1 MSSARSTNRHWVI
14 PLALLAAA
22 ALACSPVAS
31 LFGEEPSAAER
42 VATLEVQLENAR
54 ATASAEAA
62 ESAERPAE
70 VEGGTDGETGP
81 AESQPS
87 VTVEE
92 DFEAGTQAFELGEG
106 TQVTDGGLLL
116 GPYEQCANDVAN
128 FDQPVN
134 CLVVCTACG
143 QGLAEYRM
151 SFGFTFEEGLSDREF
166 GVMLRLV
173 DEDGDRMLDRE
184 DYLLALGFSIYDNRW
199 RLYFH
204 EPDQIEPWDQI
215 ARGQAGFLTPG
226 RLNQVAVQAVNGG
239 RDMTVDLNDARI
251 LTLTGEEPEPG
262 ERWVQ
267 PWADAGEV
275 GFLGLGRG
283 VTARFDNFTL
293 ETGP

>member
-1 MSSARSTNRHWVI
+1 MSSGQITHRSVI
-14 PLALLAAA
+14 AIAMIGIAG
-22 ALACSPVAS
+22 LACSPVAN

-54 ATASAEAA
+54 ATLSAESEA
-62 ESAERPAE
+62 
-70 VEGGTDGETGP
+70 GEDSDSTGDTG
-81 AESQPS
+81 AQISQPS
-87 VTVEE
+87 ASVDE
-92 DFEAGTQAFELGEG
+92 DFESASQSFDLGEG
-106 TQVTDGGLLL
+106 AQIADGGLIL
-116 GPYEQCANDVAN
+116 GPYEECANDVAN

-143 QGLAEYRM
+143 RRLAEYRM
-151 SFGFTFEEGLSDREF
+151 AFGFTFEEGLSDREF

-173 DEDGDRMLDRE
+173 DKDRDRMLDRE
-184 DYLLALGFSIYDNRW
+184 DYLLALGFNIYDNRW
-199 RLYFH
+199 RLYLH

-226 RLNQVAVQAVNGG
+226 RLNQVVVQSLNGG
-239 RDMTVDLNDARI
+239 RVMTVDLNDARI

-283 VTARFDNFTL
+283 VTARLDNFTL